1 MARAGQLYTLS
12 INKGTTW
19 RIYHQKKGE
28 NENGKCGDDESEEYE
43 PREAISQYHFYES
56 TSAESTSAPPRLI
69 KSFPYHHCL
78 ILASLDSTQNLIVR
92 DNIYSRLP
100 HTTHTS
106 ARLALAHIH
115 DKKRITPFVLMT
127 AYQKVHLTCL
137 AAMTGVVVSR
147 LFGISSAKRHTIRC
161 LKKHADATSRCVHS
175 ALASEYLIGNR
186 YYYNLPTVLSD
197 NTHVVGKLP
206 NDIKCDDIPDE
217 DVTYEKIKENR
228 SRLVKLY
235 HSNIDRLE
243 YAVQQFRRG
252 LVSLQSIR
260 EDPEF
265 ATMFEMFWLVQT
277 QSSKQYKNWMT
288 TGLTTTRQAFCESNG
303 IAFDR
308 KSINIHVC
316 NIIFSCQVVCPKLF
330 SYDIAHLFDN
340 KCQSYIKYVKTV
352 RSKQLQLSN
361 EGLNSSFLAFSAI
374 EPRMVSMK
382 LAPHIE
388 EKTVWNPCSDL
399 ANYMNH
405 IQSRDEIFG
414 TLLCKHRFHIQPRRV
429 HTIERT
435 FFITKNNDDCFY
447 LSIQDVLEELRTGK
461 KSSKTI
467 WKKNKRN
474 FVPFIDTDSCTD
486 SL

>member
-1 MARAGQLYTLS
+1 MARAQKYTLS

-19 RIYHQKKGE
+19 RIYHEKTDE
-28 NENGKCGDDESEEYE
+28 CGDESEEYD

-56 TSAESTSAPPRLI
+56 ASTSGTDTLHPRHCLA

-78 ILASLDSTQNLIVR
+78 MLASLDSSQKLIVR
-92 DNIYSRLP
+92 DNHYSHLP

-106 ARLALAHIH
+106 TLLALAHIH
-115 DKKRITPFVLMT
+115 DKKKITPFVRMT
-127 AYQKVHLTCL
+127 VYQKVHLTCL
-137 AAMTGVVVSR
+137 SAMAGVVVSR

-161 LKKHADATSRCVHS
+161 LKKHADATSRCIHS

-186 YYYNLPTVLSD
+186 YYYNLPTILSD
-197 NTHVVGKLP
+197 ELDVVGKFATHI
-206 NDIKCDDIPDE
+206 NDFPDE
-217 DVTYEKIKENR
+217 DVTCENIQKNR
-228 SRLVKLY
+228 SRLVELY

-277 QSSKQYKNWMT
+277 YTIKQYKNFKIS
-288 TGLTTTRQAFCESNG
+288 GLSSTRQEHCESNG

-308 KSINIHVC
+308 VSTNIHIC
-316 NIIFSCQVVCPKLF
+316 SIIFSCQIVCPRLF
-330 SYDIAHLFDN
+330 MHDIAHVFDN
-340 KCQSYIKYVKTV
+340 KSQSYIRYVKIV
-352 RSKQLQLSN
+352 KSKQLQLSN
-361 EGLNSSFLAFSAI
+361 EGLYSAFLTFSAI

-388 EKTVWNPCSDL
+388 DNKIWFPSSSHL
-399 ANYMNH
+399 AICMNH

-414 TLLCKHRFHIQPRRV
+414 SLLCKHRFHIQSPQPS
-429 HTIERT
+429 IERSFYMT
-435 FFITKNNDDCFY
+435 RNNKDCYY
-447 LSIQDVLEELRTGK
+447 LSVQDVLEELRTGK
-461 KSSKTI
+461 KSSKQI

-474 FVPFIDTDSCTD
+474 FVPFIE
-486 SL
+486 

>member
-1 MARAGQLYTLS
+1 MAREQLYTLS

-19 RIYHQKKGE
+19 RIYHQKTDE
-28 NENGKCGDDESEEYE
+28 CGDESEEYD

-56 TSAESTSAPPRLI
+56 TGSEKHVGTDTLHLRRCIA

-78 ILASLDSTQNLIVR
+78 MLASLDSTQKLIVR

-106 ARLALAHIH
+106 TLLALAHIH
-115 DKKRITPFVLMT
+115 DKKKKTPFVRMT
-127 AYQKVHLTCL
+127 AYQKFHLTCL
-137 AAMTGVVVSR
+137 SAMTGVVVSR

-186 YYYNLPTVLSD
+186 YYYNLPTMLSD
-197 NTHVVGKLP
+197 EIYVVGKSAD
-206 NDIKCDDIPDE
+206 DIKYEDIQNE
-217 DVTYEKIKENR
+217 DVTCEIIQENR
-228 SRLVKLY
+228 SRLAKLY
-235 HSNIDRLE
+235 HYNIDRLE
-243 YAVQQFRRG
+243 YAIQQFRRG

-265 ATMFEMFWLVQT
+265 ATMFEMFWLVQ
-277 QSSKQYKNWMT
+277 SHALKQHNNFTKT
-288 TGLTTTRQAFCESNG
+288 DISTRQAFCERNG

-308 KSINIHVC
+308 MSINIHIC
-316 NIIFSCQVVCPKLF
+316 NIIFSCQVVCPRLF
-330 SYDIAHLFDN
+330 RYDIAHVFDN
-340 KCQSYIKYVKTV
+340 KGQSYIKYMKVV

-361 EGLNSSFLAFSAI
+361 QGLQSAFLAFSAI

-388 EKTVWNPCSDL
+388 EKTVWNPTVWNPCSDL
-399 ANYMNH
+399 AIYMNH

-414 TLLCKHRFHIQPRRV
+414 TLLCKHRFHIRPPRPV
-429 HTIERT
+429 GIERT
-435 FFITKNNDDCFY
+435 FFITKNNNDRFY

-461 KSSKTI
+461 KSSAKI

-474 FVPFIDTDSCTD
+474 FVPFIKYN
-486 SL
+486 

>member
-1 MARAGQLYTLS
+1 MAREQLYTLY

-19 RIYHQKKGE
+19 RIYHQKTDE
-28 NENGKCGDDESEEYE
+28 CGDESEEYD

-56 TSAESTSAPPRLI
+56 TGSEKHVGTDTLHLRRCIA
-69 KSFPYHHCL
+69 KSFPHHHCL
-78 ILASLDSTQNLIVR
+78 MLASLDSTQKLIVR

-106 ARLALAHIH
+106 ARARLALAHIH
-115 DKKRITPFVLMT
+115 DKKKKTPFVRMT
-127 AYQKVHLTCL
+127 AYQKFHLTCL
-137 AAMTGVVVSR
+137 SAMTGVVVSR

-186 YYYNLPTVLSD
+186 YYYNLPTMLND
-197 NTHVVGKLP
+197 KPHVVGKSAD
-206 NDIKCDDIPDE
+206 DIKYDDIPDE
-217 DVTYEKIKENR
+217 YVTCEIIQKNR
-228 SRLVKLY
+228 SRLAKLY

-243 YAVQQFRRG
+243 YAIQQFRRG

-265 ATMFEMFWLVQT
+265 ATMFEMFWLVQ
-277 QSSKQYKNWMT
+277 SRALKQYQNFTKT
-288 TGLTTTRQAFCESNG
+288 DISTRQAFCERNG

-308 KSINIHVC
+308 MSINIHVC
-316 NIIFSCQVVCPKLF
+316 NIVFSSQVVCPRLF
-330 SYDIAHLFDN
+330 RYDIAHVFDN
-340 KCQSYIKYVKTV
+340 KCQSYIKYMKMV
-352 RSKQLQLSN
+352 RSKLLQLSN
-361 EGLNSSFLAFSAI
+361 EGLNSAFLAFSAI

-388 EKTVWNPCSDL
+388 EKTVWNPPCSDL
-399 ANYMNH
+399 AVYMNH

-414 TLLCKHRFHIQPRRV
+414 TLLCKHRFHIRPPRPV
-429 HTIERT
+429 GIERT
-435 FFITKNNDDCFY
+435 FFITKNNNDCFY

-461 KSSKTI
+461 KSSAKI

-474 FVPFIDTDSCTD
+474 FVPYIKNN
-486 SL
+486 